1 MRGSSRAFYA
11 GDRRRW
17 FASVPAFGYH
27 SPGAHRERAGAERGA
42 RARDRGRR
50 RLGPARRARGRALAP
65 PARRATSARADG
77 FRAHGAQRASAGRD
91 PPVAYR
97 RPLPRGSGAPAAR
110 PGAAE
115 RVRLPFPPR
124 LTLGPPPLGPP
135 PASPQPSSS
144 PDANSSYSSASIRSS
159 SSASSLSLISTSHP
173 SWYGSS
179 LTIAGWSSSSVL
191 MA

>member
-11 GDRRRW
+11 GARRRW

-97 RPLPRGSGAPAAR
+97 RPLPRGPGAPAAR

-115 RVRLPFPPR
+115 RGRLPFPPR
-124 LTLGPPPLGPP
+124 LTLVPPPLGASSPRGLLPSGPPPLIPP
-135 PASPQPSSS
+135 PRPTRTPRTRPRPSG
-144 PDANSSYSSASIRSS
+144 PRAPPRPGA
-159 SSASSLSLISTSHP
+159 
-173 SWYGSS
+173 
-179 LTIAGWSSSSVL
+179 
-191 MA
+191 

>member
-11 GDRRRW
+11 GARRRW

-77 FRAHGAQRASAGRD
+77 LRAHGAQRASAGRD

-97 RPLPRGSGAPAAR
+97 RPLPRGPGAPAAR

-115 RVRLPFPPR
+115 RVRLPVPPR
-124 LTLGPPPLGPP
+124 LTPGLLRSALLLARRELLVFVRVHQVLELRLVLELDLHQPPL
-135 PASPQPSSS
+135 
-144 PDANSSYSSASIRSS
+144 
-159 SSASSLSLISTSHP
+159 
-173 SWYGSS
+173 
-179 LTIAGWSSSSVL
+179 VL
-191 MA
+191 GF

>member
-11 GDRRRW
+11 GARRRW

-77 FRAHGAQRASAGRD
+77 LRAHGAQRASAGRD

-97 RPLPRGSGAPAAR
+97 RPLPRGPGAPAAR

-124 LTLGPPPLGPP
+124 LTLGPSPRDLLPSTLLSPP
-135 PASPQPSSS
+135 PRPTRTPRTRPRPSG
-144 PDANSSYSSASIRSS
+144 PRAPPRPGA
-159 SSASSLSLISTSHP
+159 
-173 SWYGSS
+173 
-179 LTIAGWSSSSVL
+179 
-191 MA
+191 

>member
-11 GDRRRW
+11 GARRRW

-27 SPGAHRERAGAERGA
+27 SPDAHRERAGAERGA

-97 RPLPRGSGAPAAR
+97 RPLPRGPGAPAAR

-135 PASPQPSSS
+135 PPLSPPPRPTRTPRTRPRPSG
-144 PDANSSYSSASIRSS
+144 PRAPPRPGA
-159 SSASSLSLISTSHP
+159 
-173 SWYGSS
+173 
-179 LTIAGWSSSSVL
+179 
-191 MA
+191 